1 MGDQRPRERKRL
13 GGGLAPP
20 DAVAGADQGAQRGGQ
35 RVGIHVRR
43 VSCLSFLGM
52 GWSMLAF
59 ARRRYLRMPM
69 VDFACC
75 EISLPA
81 RPGGLS
87 SAPAK
92 ARFRKR

>member
-1 MGDQRPRERKRL
+1 
-13 GGGLAPP
+13 
-20 DAVAGADQGAQRGGQ
+20 
-35 RVGIHVRR
+35 
-43 VSCLSFLGM
+43 M